1 MPFPGGEESV
11 LIDRSHR
18 RWITV
23 TALLAVASC
32 AAYVPYHLD
41 GPLTGPR
48 GSTWQG
54 LAYGAVA
61 TVLIIFAGLIGVR
74 RKVRAWRL
82 GRAETWLKGHVWLG
96 LLAYVLV
103 FLHAGFRLGG
113 ALTVV
118 LLALFTAVVVTGI
131 YGLVVQKLVP
141 RIMMTQLPH
150 ETLNDQVPV
159 YTGRLLEEATRLVI
173 DVCGPLRPDAAVATL
188 AVRGD
193 AKPAGPA
200 RRAGRVQEPAEGS
213 GPLRDF
219 FNEEVE
225 PYLVSGRGRL
235 GAFTSRRTVFS
246 HVKALCG
253 PGTHEALAALE
264 DLCEERRRVTEQVR
278 LHGQLHGWLIVHL
291 PLAMALIVL
300 TVVHAVAS
308 LYY

>member
-1 MPFPGGEESV
+1 M

-23 TALLAVASC
+23 TVLLAVAAC
-32 AAYVPYHLD
+32 AAYVPYHLH

-54 LAYGAVA
+54 LAYGGVA
-61 TVLIIFAGLIGVR
+61 TVLILFAGLIGAR
-74 RKVRAWRL
+74 RKFRSTRGL
-82 GRAETWLKGHVWLG
+82 GRAETWLKGHIWLG
-96 LLAYVLV
+96 LLAYLLV

-118 LLALFTAVVVTGI
+118 LLGLFTVVVVTGI

-141 RIMMTQLPH
+141 RIMNTQLPH

-159 YTGRLLEEATRLVI
+159 YTGRLLEEATRLII
-173 DVCGPLRPDAAVATL
+173 DVCGPLRPDAAIATL
-188 AVRGD
+188 AVRGE
-193 AKPAGPA
+193 KPAAPA
-200 RRAGRVQEPAEGS
+200 RRARVQEPAEGS
-213 GPLRDF
+213 APLRDF

-235 GAFTSRRTVFS
+235 GAPTSRRTVFS
-246 HVKALCG
+246 HVKALSG
-253 PGTHEALAALE
+253 PGTHEALALVE
-264 DLCEERRRVTEQVR
+264 DLCEERRRVHEQVR
-278 LHGQLHGWLIVHL
+278 LHGWLHGWLIVHL
-291 PLAMALIVL
+291 PMAMVLIVL
-300 TVVHAVAS
+300 TIVHAVAS